1 MNVFLKIFGLLFFI
15 LINIFVFPQKRYYK
29 GNTHTHCYPYSG
41 DITDTSYSGDKVVS
55 QYKARGYD
63 FLVFTDHGAWWNAK
77 VLSTPDFT
85 VINGSECGISG
96 SGRWGHF
103 TGLKLL
109 KRISGVNLSHQ
120 QMIDSINAQGGIS
133 FINHP
138 RYSQIPITAKQ
149 IINEMR
155 NNLFHQEIWNGVT
168 VGQPPPDDITVWDS
182 VLSTG
187 RIIYGVASDDSH
199 KESNQ
204 GKGWIMVYA
213 SSNNED
219 TLVNEIRK
227 GNFYSTTGIII
238 DSIYYSPSSIFI
250 RSSNGETIRFIGKN
264 GSTLKTVIGTEGSYS
279 INGDEIYVRAE
290 ISNSTGKRGWIQ
302 PMMITVS
309 SINEEDE
316 SLLID
321 YRLYQNFP
329 NPFNPLTMIE
339 FELMEKS
346 NIRLSALNILGKE
359 IRILLNEEREAGSYS
374 IDFNASNLPSGV
386 YFYRLQSGNFIN
398 TKKMLLLK

>member
-1 MNVFLKIFGLLFFI
+1 MKFFVLSLFIFISIFI
-15 LINIFVFPQKRYYK
+15 FPQKKYYK

-41 DITDTSYSGDKVVS
+41 DITDTSYTGQKVVA
-55 QYKARGYD
+55 QYKAKGYD

-77 VLSTPDFT
+77 ILSTPDFT

-103 TGLKLL
+103 TGLKLSQ
-109 KRISGVNLSHQ
+109 RISGVNLSHQ
-120 QMIDSINAQGGIS
+120 QMIDAIKSQGGVP

-149 IINEMR
+149 IIDDMQ

-168 VGQPPPDDITVWDS
+168 ISQPPPDDISVWDS

-187 RIIYGVASDDSH
+187 RIMYGVASDDSH

-227 GNFYSTTGIII
+227 GNFYSSTGIII
-238 DSIYYSPSSIFI
+238 DSIYYSTALIFVK
-250 RSSNGETIRFIGKN
+250 STNGDTIRFIGKN
-264 GSTLKTVIGTEGSYS
+264 GVTLKSIIGSEGSYS
-279 INGDEIYVRAE
+279 ISGEELYVRAE
-290 ISNSTGKRGWIQ
+290 ISNSLGKRGWIQ
-302 PMMITVS
+302 PMMVNVS
-309 SINEEDE
+309 SNNEKNES
-316 SLLID
+316 SLLD
-321 YRLYQNFP
+321 YNLYYNYP
-329 NPFNPLTMIE
+329 NPFNPNTTIKYSIPELAKVKLT
-339 FELMEKS
+339 LT
-346 NIRLSALNILGKE
+346 NLLGE
-359 IRILLNEEREAGSYS
+359 EVSTLINEEKNAGNYS
-374 IDFNASNLPSGV
+374 VELNVAELPSGV
-386 YFYRLQSGNFIN
+386 YFYSLQAGNFID
-398 TKKMLLLK
+398 TKKMLILK

>member
-29 GNTHTHCYPYSG
+29 GNTHTHCYPHSG
-41 DITDTSYSGDKVVS
+41 DITDTSYSGAKVVG
-55 QYKARGYD
+55 QYKSKGYD

-103 TGLKLL
+103 TGLKLTQ
-109 KRISGVNLSHQ
+109 RISGVNLSHQ
-120 QMIDSINAQGGIS
+120 QMIDAIKSQGGVP

-149 IINEMR
+149 IINDMQ

-168 VGQPPPDDITVWDS
+168 IGQPPPDDISVWDS

-187 RIIYGVASDDSH
+187 RIMYGVASDDSH

-264 GSTLKTVIGTEGSYS
+264 GSTLKTVIGTEGNYS
-279 INGDEIYVRAE
+279 ITGDEIYVRAE
-290 ISNSTGKRGWIQ
+290 ISNSMGKRGWIQ

-309 SINEEDE
+309 SNNEEDE

-321 YRLYQNFP
+321 YKLYQNFP
-329 NPFNPLTMIE
+329 NPFNPLTIIG
-339 FELMEKS
+339 FWIMEKR
-346 NIRLSALNILGKE
+346 NIRLSAINTLGKE
-359 IRILLNEEREAGSYS
+359 IRVLLNEEKEAGYHS
-374 IDFNASNLPSGV
+374 IDFNGNNFPSGV
-386 YFYRLQSGNFIN
+386 YFYRIQSGNFID